1 MTTTA
6 PRWPC
11 GLSVEGER
19 MGLHSNQLETLNS
32 VVRTLRVSGRD
43 YRYVSLAALQE
54 IMPTARIAQLPVSL
68 KVLLENLLRN
78 MPRGSVS
85 LEDVAAVAR
94 GEEAG
99 EREICFHPVR
109 VLMPDSS
116 GIPLLAD
123 LTAMREAMVRAGR
136 SGAGVNPMIP
146 VDIVVDH
153 SATAEFARS
162 STAFAR
168 NLELEYRLN
177 DERYKF
183 LKWAATAYE
192 NFRVLPP
199 GSGIVHQVNLEF
211 LARPIWSEEADGI
224 LWAYPDTLVGMDSH
238 TPMIN
243 GIGVLGWGVGGIEAG
258 SAMLAEPITMQLPE
272 VVGCRL
278 TGALREGVTSTD
290 LVLTVTE
297 RLRKVGVVGRL
308 VEFTGPG
315 LTALSVPD
323 RATLANMAPEYGATM
338 GFSPIDAETIRY
350 LRESG
355 RAEADIALAEAYAK
369 EQGMWGGEDARRVY
383 SQVIDIDLAEIE
395 TSVSGPRRPQDRRR
409 LADVPASFGEF
420 FDGRTR
426 PAAPAPS
433 GGEKRPLAEGDVV
446 IASITSC
453 TNTSNPSLL
462 IAAGLLARKAR
473 ALGLEAKPWVKT
485 SLSPGSRIVA
495 DYLAASELQPDLD
508 AIGFNI
514 VGFGCMTCAGGS
526 GSLTPEIE
534 AEIRERNL
542 VVAAVLSANRNF
554 EGRTHPLARA
564 GYLCSPPL
572 TIAYALAGNVLVD
585 FEKEPLG
592 LGTGGREIYLRD
604 IWPDAREIADIV
616 SRHVTPDLFATRKAR
631 LFEGDE
637 YWSRLEAPTEELFRW
652 ASGSTYLRRPPFFDP
667 EFVDRPRG
675 TPDILGAR
683 ALLVLG
689 DSITT
694 DHISPGSAIPE
705 DSEAGRY
712 LKSCGVEPRDFS
724 SYIARR
730 VNHEVMMRGTFANLR
745 LVNEMAPGRTGG
757 FTRLQPSGEEMSV
770 FEASRRY
777 REAGTPLIV
786 VAGREYGTGS
796 SRDWAAKG
804 TRLLGVNAVLA
815 ESFERIH
822 RSNLVGMGVLPL
834 EFRPGESRHSWQLDG
849 TETYDMRA
857 LAERLRPKAELHIT
871 VHRTNRESVEVPVI
885 CRIDTD
891 RELEWYRNGG
901 VLQHV
906 FRTIRN

>member
-1 MTTTA
+1 
-6 PRWPC
+6 
-11 GLSVEGER
+11 
-19 MGLHSNQLETLNS
+19 MGLHTKLPETLSN
-32 VVRTLRVSGRD
+32 VERTLRVGARD

-54 IMPTARIAQLPVSL
+54 AMPGARIAQLPVSL

-78 MPRGSVS
+78 VARGSVS
-85 LEDVAAVAR
+85 VEDVAAIAH
-94 GEEAG
+94 GGDAG
-99 EREICFHPVR
+99 DREICFHPVR

-123 LTAMREAMVRAGR
+123 LTAMRAAMVR
-136 SGAGVNPMIP
+136 SGKDGNGVNPLIP

-162 STAFAR
+162 STALSR

-211 LARPIWSEEADGI
+211 LARPVWSEESDGVF
-224 LWAYPDTLVGMDSH
+224 WAYPDTLVGMDSH

-258 SAMLAEPITMQLPE
+258 SAMLGEPITMQLPE

-315 LTALSVPD
+315 LTALSIPD

-355 RAEADIALAEAYAK
+355 RAEADVALAEAYAK
-369 EQGMWGGEDARRVY
+369 EQGMWGGEDERRTY
-383 SQVIDIDLAEIE
+383 TQLIEIDLSEIE
-395 TSVSGPRRPQDRRR
+395 TSVAGPRRPQDRRR
-409 LADVPASFGEF
+409 LADVPASFAEF
-420 FDGRTR
+420 FEGKAT
-426 PAAPAPS
+426 PSAPAPS
-433 GGEKRPLAEGDVV
+433 SGEKRPLVDGDVV

-462 IAAGLLARKAR
+462 VAAGLLARKAH
-473 ALGLEAKPWVKT
+473 AMGLEAKPWVKT

-495 DYLAASELQPDLD
+495 DYLTASGLQADLD
-508 AIGFNI
+508 AVGFNI

-526 GSLTPEIE
+526 GSLAPEIE
-534 AEIRERNL
+534 AEIRENNP

-572 TIAYALAGNVLVD
+572 TIAYALAGNVLID

-592 LGTGGREIYLRD
+592 LTADGRAVYLRD
-604 IWPDAREIADIV
+604 IWPDAREVTEIV
-616 SRHVTPDLFATRKAR
+616 SRHVTPDLFAARKTR

-637 YWSRLEAPTEELFRW
+637 YWSRLEAPSEELFEW
-652 ASGSTYLRRPPFFDP
+652 SPESTYLRCPPFFDP
-667 EFVDRPRG
+667 EFVDRARG
-675 TPDILGAR
+675 TPDITGAR

-712 LKSCGVEPRDFS
+712 LKSCGIEPRNFS

-745 LVNEMAPGRTGG
+745 LVNEMAPDRMGG
-757 FTRLQPSGEEMSV
+757 FTRMQPSGEEMSV
-770 FEASRRY
+770 FEASQRY
-777 REAGTPLIV
+777 RDARTPLVV
-786 VAGREYGTGS
+786 VAGKEYGTGS

-804 TRLLGVNAVLA
+804 TRLLGVNAILA

-834 EFRPGESRHSWQLDG
+834 QFRPGESRRTWKLDG
-849 TETYDMRA
+849 TETYDIRGLEMG
-857 LAERLRPKAELHIT
+857 LKPKTELKVT
-871 VHRTNRESVEVPVI
+871 VHRANGERVDIPVI

-906 FRTIRN
+906 FRAMRD

>member
-1 MTTTA
+1 
-6 PRWPC
+6 
-11 GLSVEGER
+11 
-19 MGLHSNQLETLNS
+19 MGLHTKLPKTLND
-32 VVRTLRVSGRD
+32 VERTLRVGTRD
-43 YRYVSLAALQE
+43 YRFVSLAALQDA
-54 IMPTARIAQLPVSL
+54 MPSARIAELPVSL

-78 MPRGSVS
+78 VARGSVS
-85 LEDVAAVAR
+85 VEDVAAIAH
-94 GEEAG
+94 GGDAG
-99 EREICFHPVR
+99 DREICFHPVR

-123 LTAMREAMVRAGR
+123 LTAMRAAMVR
-136 SGAGVNPMIP
+136 SGKDGNGVNPLIP

-162 STAFAR
+162 STALSR

-211 LARPIWSEEADGI
+211 LARPVWSEEIDGVF
-224 LWAYPDTLVGMDSH
+224 WAYPDTLVGMDSH

-258 SAMLAEPITMQLPE
+258 SAMLGEPITMQLPE

-278 TGALREGVTSTD
+278 SGALREGVTSTD

-315 LTALSVPD
+315 LTALSIPD

-355 RAEADIALAEAYAK
+355 RTEADVALAEAYAK
-369 EQGMWGGEDARRVY
+369 EQGMWGGEDERRTY
-383 SQVIDIDLAEIE
+383 TQLIEIDLSEIE
-395 TSVSGPRRPQDRRR
+395 TSVAGPRRPQDRRR

-420 FDGRTR
+420 FEGKAV
-426 PAAPAPS
+426 PSAPAPS
-433 GGEKRPLAEGDVV
+433 AGEKRPLVDGDVV

-462 IAAGLLARKAR
+462 VAAGLLARKAH
-473 ALGLEAKPWVKT
+473 AMGLEAKAWVKT

-495 DYLAASELQPDLD
+495 DYLAASGLQTDLD
-508 AIGFNI
+508 AVGFNI

-526 GSLTPEIE
+526 GSLAPEIE
-534 AEIRERNL
+534 AEIRENNP

-572 TIAYALAGNVLVD
+572 TIAYALAGNVLID

-592 LGTGGREIYLRD
+592 LTADGRAVYLRD
-604 IWPDAREIADIV
+604 IWPDAHEVAEIV
-616 SRHVTPDLFATRKAR
+616 SRHVTPDLFAARKTR

-637 YWSRLEAPTEELFRW
+637 YWSRLEAPSEELFEW
-652 ASGSTYLRRPPFFDP
+652 SPESTYLRCPPFFDP
-667 EFVDRPRG
+667 EFVDRARG
-675 TPDILGAR
+675 TPDIAGAR

-712 LKSCGVEPRDFS
+712 LKSCGIEPRNFS

-757 FTRLQPSGEEMSV
+757 FTRMQPNGEEMSV
-770 FEASRRY
+770 FEASQRY
-777 REAGTPLIV
+777 RDARTPLVV
-786 VAGREYGTGS
+786 VAGKEYGTGS

-804 TRLLGVNAVLA
+804 TRLLGVNAILA

-834 EFRPGESRHSWQLDG
+834 QFRPNESRHTWKLDG
-849 TETYDMRA
+849 TETYDIRN
-857 LAERLRPKAELHIT
+857 LEEGLKPKAELKVT
-871 VHRTNRESVEVPVI
+871 VHRANGERVDIPVI

-906 FRTIRN
+906 FRAMRD

>member
-1 MTTTA
+1 
-6 PRWPC
+6 
-11 GLSVEGER
+11 
-19 MGLHSNQLETLNS
+19 MGLNTNQPEAFND
-32 VVRTLRVSGRD
+32 VVRTLRAGGRD
-43 YRYVSLAALQE
+43 YHYVSLAALQE
-54 IMPTARIAQLPVSL
+54 RMPSARIAQLPVSL

-78 MPRGSVS
+78 LSRASVS
-85 LEDVAAVAR
+85 LEDVAAVAH
-94 GEEAG
+94 GGEAG
-99 EREICFHPVR
+99 DREICFHPVR

-123 LTAMREAMVRAGR
+123 LTAMREAMVRSGR
-136 SGAGVNPMIP
+136 NGNSVNPMIP

-153 SATAEFARS
+153 SATAEFAGS

-211 LARPIWSEEADGI
+211 LARPIWSEAIDGT

-258 SAMLAEPITMQLPE
+258 SAMLGEPITMQLPQ

-338 GFSPIDAETIRY
+338 GFSPIDGETIRY

-355 RAEADIALAEAYAK
+355 RADTDVALAEAYAK
-369 EQGMWGGEDARRVY
+369 EQGMWGGEDPGRAY

-420 FDGRTR
+420 FDGKTP
-426 PAAPAPS
+426 PAAPAPA
-433 GGEKRPLAEGDVV
+433 GGDMRPLADGDVV

-473 ALGLEAKPWVKT
+473 ALGLAVKPWVKT

-495 DYLAASELQPDLD
+495 DYLAASDLQPDLD
-508 AIGFNI
+508 AVGFNI

-526 GSLTPEIE
+526 GSLAPEIE

-572 TIAYALAGNVLVD
+572 TIAYALAGNVLID
-585 FEKEPLG
+585 FAREPIG
-592 LGTGGREIYLRD
+592 LGADGREIYLRD
-604 IWPDAREIADIV
+604 IWPDAREIAEVV
-616 SRHVTPDLFATRKAR
+616 SRHVTPDLFAARKAR
-631 LFEGDE
+631 LFEGDD
-637 YWSRLEAPTEELFRW
+637 YWSRLEAPTEALFRW
-652 ASGSTYLRRPPFFDP
+652 APESTYLRCPPFFDP

-675 TPDILGAR
+675 MPDILGAR
-683 ALLVLG
+683 ALLILG

-712 LKSCGVEPRDFS
+712 LKSCGVEPPEFS

-757 FTRLQPSGEEMSV
+757 FTRIQPGGEEMSV
-770 FEASRRY
+770 FEASQRY
-777 REAGTPLIV
+777 RAAGTPLV
-786 VAGREYGTGS
+786 VIAGREYGTGS

-804 TRLLGVNAVLA
+804 TRLLGVNAILA

-834 EFRPGESRHSWQLDG
+834 EFRPGENRHTWRLDG
-849 TETYDMRA
+849 TETYDIRA
-857 LAERLRPKAELHIT
+857 LEGGLKPKAELRIT
-871 VHRTNRESVEVPVI
+871 VHRTHGESVDVPVI

-906 FRTIRN
+906 FRTIRD